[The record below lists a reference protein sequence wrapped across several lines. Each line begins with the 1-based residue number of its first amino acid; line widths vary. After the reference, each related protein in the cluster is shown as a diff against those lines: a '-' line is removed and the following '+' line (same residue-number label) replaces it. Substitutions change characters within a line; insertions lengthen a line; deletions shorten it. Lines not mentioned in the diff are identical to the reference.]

1 VAGHLR
7 ALRHRPAP
15 VTERA
20 STLRDRALE
29 VLMWGAVVLVGGYL
43 LLPAAVDLVRTR
55 QQEDRE
61 RLRAEEAEAGL
72 RTAQERLEQVGN
84 DPQAI
89 DKIRESQQLEARRG
103 ERHE

>member
-1 VAGHLR
+1 
-7 ALRHRPAP
+7 

-29 VLMWGAVVLVGGYL
+29 VLLWGAVVLVGGYL

-61 RLRAEEAEAGL
+61 RMRAEEAETDL